1 MCFELYG
8 WVSIIFDGLEDM
20 NALYLLEDFVD
31 DEMVVLQT
39 GRSSGTHD
47 RQV

>member
-1 MCFELYG
+1 MYFELYG
-8 WVSIIFDGLEDM
+8 WVSVIFDGLENM
-20 NALYLLEDFVD
+20 NALYLQEDFFD

-47 RQV
+47 RQI